1 MKMVRD
7 YEVVDRAQSVIMR
20 LDRDIILVG
29 WQPLP
34 VGWNLTRMGLVE
46 RMVGLVVV
54 ASLEKVL
61 DND

>member
-34 VGWNLTRMGLVE
+34 VGLNLTRMGLVE